1 MRGAA
6 ECKLRTQKWEWEMR
20 KLLLGLVLT
29 AMPAMA
35 QQAPDVEHNKAV
47 VREFFT
53 DVLDR
58 GQLQHYADSHAPN
71 FVAHGNRDYSLAEDK
86 AIATD
91 ERHAAPDLHMQI
103 IQLLGDGD
111 MVAVYWRV
119 SGTNTGDGMGIKA
132 TGKPFS
138 TPGATFM
145 RLKDGKIVEE
155 WNAWS
160 YLSVL
165 QQVGA
170 LPAK

>member
-1 MRGAA
+1 
-6 ECKLRTQKWEWEMR
+6 MR

-53 DVLDR
+53 DVLDG
-58 GQLQHYADSHAPN
+58 GQLQHYTDLHAPN

-86 AIATD
+86 TIAID

-119 SGTNTGDGMGIKA
+119 RAPTRVTGWVSRRPANRLTLQARHSCASRTEKSSKSGMPGPTSLFCSRLVLYRRNSGTDIR
-132 TGKPFS
+132 S
-138 TPGATFM
+138 
-145 RLKDGKIVEE
+145 
-155 WNAWS
+155 WS
-160 YLSVL
+160 
-165 QQVGA
+165 G
-170 LPAK
+170 